1 MKKSH
6 AASVL
11 VAVSATVMWMGTAA
25 FAATGF
31 AGHPLTAAGAAAH
44 SVRALTTSATR
55 CDGDHDSDDVGCGTA
70 NACDGDHDS
79 DDVGCGTKSVSGKGD
94 GDHDSDDVTP
104 SRHCGTDRDRDDRTG
119 RPSDHDGDVCG
130 RG

>member
-31 AGHPLTAAGAAAH
+31 AGHQ
-44 SVRALTTSATR
+44 LTTAGVTARSVHAIGASATR
-55 CDGDHDSDDVGCGTA
+55 CDGDHDSDDVSCGTTKT
-70 NACDGDHDS
+70 CDGDHDS
-79 DDVGCGTKSVSGKGD
+79 DDVGCAAKSA
-94 GDHDSDDVTP
+94 P
-104 SRHCGTDRDRDDRTG
+104 IPPRAACRRA
-119 RPSDHDGDVCG
+119 CA
-130 RG
+130 